1 LTTVFEL
8 VTTLGVVLAL
18 YILALLIFQGAI
30 GLLRRARRRRR
41 DEPQ

>member
-1 LTTVFEL
+1 VTTVFEL

-30 GLLRRARRRRR
+30 CLLRRGRRQPW